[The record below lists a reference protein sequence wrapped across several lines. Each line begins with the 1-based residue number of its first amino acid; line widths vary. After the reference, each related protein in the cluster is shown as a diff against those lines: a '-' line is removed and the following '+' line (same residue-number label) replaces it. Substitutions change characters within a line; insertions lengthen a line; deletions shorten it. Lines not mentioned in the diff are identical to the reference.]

1 MLRFR
6 TLASA
11 ILVAFLF
18 AGTVRADVM
27 NLPMPADYVTDDAGV
42 VSAGEKAQLN
52 GLLQE
57 LERKTGAQVIILTVK
72 SLEGNPIETVSLHL
86 AHDLWKL
93 GQKGKDNG
101 LLILI
106 STGDRK
112 YRIEVGY
119 GLEGILP
126 DSAVGSIGRECFVPN
141 FRSGNYGL
149 GIVAAA
155 NDIAGRIAGASGV
168 QLSQMP
174 NPPTAQQPPVQE
186 QSWDRMPGFIT
197 WLIIAVFIVVV
208 VLQIFVR
215 PHRGMVG
222 GGAGSWWVGTGG
234 RSGGGGFGGG
244 GGSFGGGGGGGF
256 GGGGASG
263 GW

>member
-1 MLRFR
+1 
-6 TLASA
+6 
-11 ILVAFLF
+11 VAFLF

-112 YRIEVGY
+112 YRISGAAITGWESLRPLMTSQG
-119 GLEGILP
+119 GSPEHPASNCRRCPIL
-126 DSAVGSIGRECFVPN
+126 RLPN
-141 FRSGNYGL
+141 SRRFRN
-149 GIVAAA
+149 
-155 NDIAGRIAGASGV
+155 N
-168 QLSQMP
+168 
-174 NPPTAQQPPVQE
+174 
-186 QSWDRMPGFIT
+186 
-197 WLIIAVFIVVV
+197 
-208 VLQIFVR
+208 
-215 PHRGMVG
+215 H
-222 GGAGSWWVGTGG
+222 GTGCLV
-234 RSGGGGFGGG
+234 S
-244 GGSFGGGGGGGF
+244 
-256 GGGGASG
+256 
-263 GW
+263 